1 MLKGITYERKKSNN
15 NLKYAN
21 TEKNNEN
28 LWKKEEKTKKKNAYT
43 NEKLELRCKKSLKT
57 IKSCKEVGEKK
68 KSAKKFEIYK
78 IQVKKM

>member
-1 MLKGITYERKKSNN
+1 ME
-15 NLKYAN
+15 
-21 TEKNNEN
+21 
-28 LWKKEEKTKKKNAYT
+28 KEEKTKKKKAYR